1 MRRKY
6 GQSPSLHFTK
16 HKEGD
21 IERVVVGSGGLEKEQ
36 DDVDDDADDRQE
48 TQYGWEAG
56 VDVAEVVWVGS
67 TVVENMMCVVAVVE
81 QIDDSRVVVAA
92 VVVVAVVDDNH
103 NHYAVG
109 IFYQPPNDC
118 EGYHPEWCRCR
129 VSLGCG

>member
-1 MRRKY
+1 M
-6 GQSPSLHFTK
+6 
-16 HKEGD
+16 
-21 IERVVVGSGGLEKEQ
+21 EKEQ
-36 DDVDDDADDRQE
+36 GDDDVVVDDDDRQE
-48 TQYGWEAG
+48 TQHGWEAG

-67 TVVENMMCVVAVVE
+67 TVVDSRMCVVAVVE

-92 VVVVAVVDDNH
+92 VVVVDDNH